1 MRGLKGYGFFVV
13 MAVIILMAAL
23 SGDFF
28 SGMNRNNYS
37 YTQFKK
43 EIEDHQIAAVVVEQ
57 NQEVPTGEVTVKT
70 KDDVQKSFFTPD
82 VNTVINYLDSVG
94 FTNVKVSDVATT
106 PWFLTIL
113 PYIIGFVLIFL
124 LFTMMTGHTQGGGG
138 ANAKMMNFGKSRAKV
153 TAPEDRKSVV

>member
-57 NQEVPTGEVTVKT
+57 NAHRRSDGEDERRCPEIIFYTGC
-70 KDDVQKSFFTPD
+70 Q
-82 VNTVINYLDSVG
+82 YG
-94 FTNVKVSDVATT
+94 
-106 PWFLTIL
+106 
-113 PYIIGFVLIFL
+113 Y
-124 LFTMMTGHTQGGGG
+124 
-138 ANAKMMNFGKSRAKV
+138 
-153 TAPEDRKSVV
+153 